1 MSGFINSPMQ
11 VEIIK
16 FIDRV
21 GPCPAQVL
29 VDKYGDKAMRH
40 LAVLRSAQYLY
51 NLTLDG
57 IDWWI
62 PQGYGR
68 FNQQKQKKFLDF
80 VLWLESAGGEY
91 RDGVAALD
99 HQEFNI
105 TWQGKNMVLTDLKTG
120 REYSPEDIK
129 SRNTDTDP
137 AQTQPAANDY
147 GELFRRLTE
156 INATIRAGVDDTT
169 RAELEQE
176 LHEIKSQMSALRGV

>member
-1 MSGFINSPMQ
+1 MSGFINSPTQ
-11 VEIIK
+11 VDIIK
-16 FIDRV
+16 FVERV

-29 VDKYGDKAMRH
+29 VDKFGDKTMRH

-51 NLTLDG
+51 NLTLDD

-62 PQGYGR
+62 PQGHSR

-91 RDGVAALD
+91 KNGVAALD
-99 HQEFNI
+99 HQEFSLS
-105 TWQGKNMVLTDLKTG
+105 WQGKDLILTDLKAG

-137 AQTQPAANDY
+137 AQPVNNY
-147 GELFRRLTE
+147 GELFNRLTE
-156 INATIRAGVDDTT
+156 INAIIRAGVDDVTK
-169 RAELEQE
+169 AELEQE
-176 LHEIKSQMSALRGV
+176 LQEIKLKMSELRGF

>member
-1 MSGFINSPMQ
+1 MSGFINSPTQ
-11 VEIIK
+11 VDIIK
-16 FIDRV
+16 FVERV

-29 VDKYGDKAMRH
+29 VDKFGDKTMRH

-51 NLTLDG
+51 NLTLDNTE
-57 IDWWI
+57 WWI

-99 HQEFNI
+99 HQKFSLS
-105 TWQGKNMVLTDLKTG
+105 WQGKDVILTDLKTG
-120 REYSPEDIK
+120 REYNLDELK
-129 SRNTDTDP
+129 NRNTDP
-137 AQTQPAANDY
+137 SQAEQPANNY
-147 GELFRRLTE
+147 GELFQRLTE
-156 INATIRAGVDDTT
+156 INAMIRSGVGAVT

-176 LHEIKSQMSALRGV
+176 LQDIKAQMAVLRGF